1 MNDNIKEE
9 NMLQVQK
16 YLHSGKTLQN
26 LKEEL
31 GIVIGEYQVD
41 EKSSLICLNYD
52 QIDSPWTHP
61 IVMECRGLI
70 LEKKS
75 WEVVAY
81 PFHRF
86 YNYEEVFQITG
97 TFDYTKAYGL
107 QKLDGS
113 LVSVFNYKNKWLMST
128 RGVIENENTVMT
140 MSLRSNIRF
149 RDLFDQAVEKHDRF
163 WERLD
168 KIYTYCFEL
177 TAPENRIVTV
187 YKESDIHLLM
197 MREVATLKE
206 LTGKDLLV
214 QAAAIGVSLPNVAA
228 FSSKEELIGL
238 VKSLPT
244 LEEGFVAVNDSNYD
258 EDGISFKRVKVKN
271 SSFVAISHIKDRHGR
286 STRSFV
292 SLVFDGDVSEFLSY
306 YPEYTQFIVDIRD
319 KYDAYVRQINLDV
332 SNAVDLFTKDKK
344 TFAIGIQSC
353 KNKGF
358 MFKLYDHSMSSLKDY
373 FSSIEK
379 TKSRKHLEK
388 YLVELLR
395 LKDDDDD

>member
-1 MNDNIKEE
+1 
-9 NMLQVQK
+9 MLEIQK
-16 YLHSGKTLQN
+16 YLLSGKTLQN

-31 GIVIGEYQVD
+31 GIAIGEYQVD
-41 EKSSLICLNYD
+41 ENSSLVCLNYD

-70 LEKKS
+70 LEKDS
-75 WEVVAY
+75 WKVIAY
-81 PFHRF
+81 PFRRF
-86 YNYEEVFQITG
+86 YNYEEVLQITG
-97 TFDYTKAYGL
+97 TFDYTRAYGL

-113 LVSVFNYKNKWLMST
+113 LVSVFNYKDRWLMST

-149 RDLFDQAVEKHDRF
+149 RDLFEQAVQKHERF
-163 WERLD
+163 WEHLN
-168 KIYTYCFEL
+168 KAYTYCFEL
-177 TAPENRIVTV
+177 TAPENRIVTI
-187 YKESDIHLLM
+187 YKESDVHLLM

-206 LTGKDLLV
+206 LSVTELLV
-214 QAAAIGVSLPNVAA
+214 QSVVIGVELPNVVA
-228 FSSKEELIGL
+228 FSNKEELIGL

-244 LEEGFVAVNDSNYD
+244 LEEGFVAIDTSKYD

-271 SSFVAISHIKDRHGR
+271 PSFVAISHIKDKHGR

-306 YPEYTQFIVDIRD
+306 YPEYTQFILDIRD
-319 KYDAYVRQINLDV
+319 KYDAYVKQVNLDV
-332 SNAVDLFTKDKK
+332 MNAADLFTKDKK

-358 MFKLYDHSMSSLKDY
+358 MFKLYDHSVSSLKDY
-373 FSSIEK
+373 FLSIEK